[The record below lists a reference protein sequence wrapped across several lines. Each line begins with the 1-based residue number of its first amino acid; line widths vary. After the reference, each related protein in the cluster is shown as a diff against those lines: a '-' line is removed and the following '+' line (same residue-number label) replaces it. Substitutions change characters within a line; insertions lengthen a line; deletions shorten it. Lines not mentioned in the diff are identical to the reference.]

1 MEEVLDMSAENLAL
15 LKEEAKMV
23 EAETLFRYIRIFSEL
38 SNQVKY
44 SSQKRILIEIALIK
58 LCRPQMERD
67 EASVLERISRIE
79 KTLEEGIPVA
89 SVPTQSSSAAAG
101 QPEDVQQAVAAWN
114 SILQELPGLMKGYLK
129 SARLTLGG
137 DNVLMVVL
145 EDEMAASYLNMEE
158 HKKELEDAIAR
169 RVESQVDV
177 RIQLN
182 ETNRPFEETYVD
194 LKDVIHMDITIEDE

>member
-1 MEEVLDMSAENLAL
+1 MEEVLDMSAENLTL

-101 QPEDVQQAVAAWN
+101 QPEAKP
-114 SILQELPGLMKGYLK
+114 I
-129 SARLTLGG
+129 
-137 DNVLMVVL
+137 
-145 EDEMAASYLNMEE
+145 
-158 HKKELEDAIAR
+158 KKNCQR
-169 RVESQVDV
+169 RYRKMYSRQ
-177 RIQLN
+177 
-182 ETNRPFEETYVD
+182 
-194 LKDVIHMDITIEDE
+194 

>member
-67 EASVLERISRIE
+67 EASVLERISRIVRRRNPGNGSTGTGWQCSGRTAGSKAHKKRTAKGDTGRCTAGSSSVE
-79 KTLEEGIPVA
+79 LHFAGTSGTDEGIFKVRKADP
-89 SVPTQSSSAAAG
+89 
-101 QPEDVQQAVAAWN
+101 W
-114 SILQELPGLMKGYLK
+114 
-129 SARLTLGG
+129 
-137 DNVLMVVL
+137 
-145 EDEMAASYLNMEE
+145 
-158 HKKELEDAIAR
+158 R
-169 RVESQVDV
+169 RQRTDGCI
-177 RIQLN
+177 RG
-182 ETNRPFEETYVD
+182 
-194 LKDVIHMDITIEDE
+194 